1 MQIASTPSWR
11 HLWYWPRENPYPLT
25 PDIAGCSLISERLR
39 LLCVYPAEG
48 ALISGQITSMA
59 QSNSSRLGFLALITT
74 LCRSKGVAS
83 DSLVFKHLSPIINLA
98 YIRKN
103 CWNPADLTVT
113 IRGARRARA
122 RPTEAPSTS
131 AAPPPARTLATPSTP
146 SSTEF
151 QCLEAM
157 LRNIHQGQF
166 NEWVAW
172 PGTQPPLH
180 REDEGLTA
188 QREDESSET
197 STPEPLIRRKGVVET
212 QEAAA
217 TSEKSLE
224 ATSEPSEP
232 AANPSTPE
240 DQTTPVLSP
249 NTSSPATP
257 VLRLIDEEDVQ
268 TPDTQDRSQD
278 F

>member
-1 MQIASTPSWR
+1 M
-11 HLWYWPRENPYPLT
+11 N
-25 PDIAGCSLISERLR
+25 
-39 LLCVYPAEG
+39 VG

-59 QSNSSRLGFLALITT
+59 QSNSSRLGFLALITA
-74 LCRSKGVAS
+74 LCRSRGVAS

-131 AAPPPARTLATPSTP
+131 AAPPPARTSATPSTP

-157 LRNIHQGQF
+157 LRNIHQGQVVLWQSLQLVAPPDSIPSVEQF

-188 QREDESSET
+188 QV
-197 STPEPLIRRKGVVET
+197 P
-212 QEAAA
+212 Q
-217 TSEKSLE
+217 
-224 ATSEPSEP
+224 
-232 AANPSTPE
+232 
-240 DQTTPVLSP
+240 
-249 NTSSPATP
+249 
-257 VLRLIDEEDVQ
+257 
-268 TPDTQDRSQD
+268 
-278 F
+278 